1 MKIKIRSIEKYLPKK
16 RFSSVELDKI
26 CNGRE
31 GRIEKNTGV
40 KFRHHVD
47 AAETVAEMGSLALK
61 KALISA
67 KLEPKDLDLLIFS
80 GAAYE
85 YPVPHTAVVIKSKI
99 TNDSVN
105 FNCIDVD
112 STCLSFLSAMEI
124 AHMYIEL
131 KKHHRIAIVCSEI
144 SSCALTPTEE
154 KEFGLFGD
162 ASVAMII
169 EGTNHGGYTPIYTD
183 FKNFPSGALYANV
196 PIGGCSNRGKLNDS
210 TDKGYNFKMDG
221 KNLIRLTQKHI
232 NQFTDQMENSIGYK
246 VRDFDYF
253 VTHQTSRWGNE
264 FFIRNFH
271 VDQNKTIETLADYGN
286 CISASIPLGIEKLFN
301 SNQNLNQKKVML
313 LGTGAGLTLGTMAL
327 EFD

>member
-1 MKIKIRSIEKYLPKK
+1 MKIKINAIEKYLPKK
-16 RFSSVELDKI
+16 RISSIELDQL

-47 AAETVAEMGSLALK
+47 AKETVAEMGSLALK
-61 KALISA
+61 KALLAA
-67 KLEPKDLDLLIFS
+67 KLAPKDLDLLIFS

-99 TNDSVN
+99 TDDTVN

-144 SSCALTPTEE
+144 SSCALTTSEE

-162 ASVAMII
+162 AAVAMII
-169 EGTNHGGYTPIYTD
+169 EGRENNGYKAVYAD

-196 PIGGCSNRGKLNDS
+196 PVGGCSNRGKYIEGH
-210 TDKGYNFKMDG
+210 DKGYNFKMDG

-232 NQFTDQMENSIGYK
+232 DKFTGQMENSIGYK

-264 FFIRNFH
+264 FFIRNFK
-271 VDQNKTIETLADYGN
+271 VEPNKTIETLSDYGN
-286 CISASIPLGIEKLFN
+286 CISASIPLGLEKLFN
-301 SNQNLNQKKVML
+301 SNLELKNKKVML
-313 LGTGAGLTLGTMAL
+313 LGTGAGLTLGCMAL